1 MRRHW
6 AGGTDRLLAG
16 RRFTCLFSDLDVPP
30 ASVIADAMAELAAA
44 GSHTRLALTPRRDRR
59 IWSADRQC
67 PIAVHELPD
76 SVAQDAPSG
85 VLEYVRRLPG
95 PRRPLTAHTSPRR
108 LVLDLDHGLG
118 DGRFAVDLTS
128 ALFAHCRGDSTPWV
142 SQGDTPLALPQAL
155 FHVFARHPVQVA
167 AVWRQVA
174 RIRSEPAVES
184 GPTVP
189 WSPSYAVTLTRVDAE
204 AERAVNQWCRAH
216 GERPGSAAVWLH
228 LVRQALSTAG
238 IAMTPRAIV
247 AFDCRRYQPDGQTAN
262 ANFMIGLDIPATL
275 EEPISVLAARLLGLM
290 VSGAPLAGMAVVSA
304 KAMLGL
310 APDVAA
316 PSVRRIGAPG
326 VVMYSDMGL
335 LTGLEVP
342 WRAGGVRLATGL
354 LDPAGPNAIT
364 VLNTR
369 ADDTRT
375 LAISFHDN
383 VFDRQVVERAA
394 AALAEP
400 MRILGEP
407 TPSQ

>member
-76 SVAQDAPSG
+76 SVARDAPSA

-95 PRRPLTAHTSPRR
+95 PRQPLTAHTSPRQ

-128 ALFAHCRGDSTPWV
+128 ALFARCRGGSTPWV

-155 FHVFARHPVQVA
+155 FHVFARHPGRVA

-174 RIRSEPAVES
+174 EIRSRPAVES

-189 WSPSYAVTLTRVDAE
+189 WSPSYAVALTRVDGA

-262 ANFMIGLDIPATL
+262 ANFMIGLDIPAAL

-290 VSGAPLAGMAVVSA
+290 VSGTPLAGMAIVSA

-310 APDVAA
+310 AADVAA

-326 VVMYSDMGL
+326 EVMYSDMGL
-335 LTGLEVP
+335 LTGLDVP

-369 ADDTRT
+369 ADDTRA

-383 VFDRQVVERAA
+383 VFDRRLVERAA
-394 AALAEP
+394 AALSDP
-400 MRILGEP
+400 MRMLGEP
-407 TPSQ
+407 APLQ

>member
-6 AGGTDRLLAG
+6 AGGTDRFLAG
-16 RRFTCLFSDLDVPP
+16 RRFTCLFSDLEMPA
-30 ASVIADAMAELAAA
+30 ASVIAGAMAEVADA
-44 GSHTRLALTPRRDRR
+44 GSHTRLALTPRPDRR
-59 IWSADRQC
+59 IWTVDRRC

-76 SVAQDAPSG
+76 SVAQGNPSG
-85 VLEYVRRLPG
+85 MLEYVRRLPG
-95 PRRPLTAHTSPRR
+95 PRQPLTAHRSARQ
-108 LVLDLDHGLG
+108 LVLDIDHGLG

-128 ALFAHCRGDSTPWV
+128 ALFAHCRGGSTPWAAR
-142 SQGDTPLALPQAL
+142 GDTPWALPQAL
-155 FHVFARHPVQVA
+155 FHVFARHPGRVGE
-167 AVWRQVA
+167 VWRQA
-174 RIRSEPAVES
+174 ASIRSRPAVES
-184 GPTVP
+184 GPSVP
-189 WSPSYAVTLTRVDAE
+189 WSPSYAVAVTRVDAA
-204 AERAVNQWCRAH
+204 AECAVNQWCRAH

-247 AFDCRRYQPDGQTAN
+247 AFDCRRYQPDGHTAN
-262 ANFMIGLDIPATL
+262 ANFMIGLDIPAAL
-275 EEPISVLAARLLGLM
+275 EEPIPALAARLHGLM
-290 VSGAPLAGMAVVSA
+290 NSGTPLAGMAIVSA

-310 APDVAA
+310 APDGAA
-316 PSVRRIGAPG
+316 PSVRRIGTPG

-335 LTGLEVP
+335 LTGLKVP

-354 LDPAGPNAIT
+354 LDPAGPNGIT

-400 MRILGEP
+400 MRLLGES